1 MVFDYRARDREAHSH
16 ALGLGRKESIEQPGH
31 GFGIDPFA
39 GITNGNVHPRGFA
52 LARAQLHLVPPVV
65 ALAERVERVRNEVY
79 QDFDELGP
87 IANDSGQR
95 WREIEPERDLL

>member
-16 ALGLGRKESIEQPGH
+16 ALGLGRKESVEQPGH

-39 GITNGNVHPRGFA
+39 GITNGDVHPRGFA
-52 LARAQLHLVPPVV
+52 LARAQLHLVPPVG
-65 ALAERVERVRNEVY
+65 ALAERVKRVRNEVY
-79 QDFDELGP
+79 QDFDELRP

-95 WREIEPERDLL
+95 RR